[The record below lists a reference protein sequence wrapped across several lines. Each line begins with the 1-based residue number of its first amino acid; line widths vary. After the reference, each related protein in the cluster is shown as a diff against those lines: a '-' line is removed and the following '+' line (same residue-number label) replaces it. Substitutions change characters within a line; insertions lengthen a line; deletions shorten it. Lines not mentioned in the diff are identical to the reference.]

1 MNDPR
6 PTVISARPPLMA
18 STVEKRWKTRIGSSL
33 ESTVTDVP
41 RNVPDEILRRLPANG
56 GPAVRCLAQV
66 RVATTHRV
74 SQAAPSA
81 KAASTSLR

>member
-41 RNVPDEILRRLPANG
+41 SRIRSVRPAS
-56 GPAVRCLAQV
+56 PA
-66 RVATTHRV
+66 
-74 SQAAPSA
+74 S
-81 KAASTSLR
+81 STSGALTA